1 MTKRWRLFLS
11 ILLGPIFLGFGLA
24 NIDLEYLPVL
34 WEKDR
39 GSFNH
44 EGAALFFYIMLRTLV
59 PLFLGA
65 WLPWIGWHRSPL
77 NPFNHSSVVNE
88 TNQAG
93 QTSLH
98 IVAMKGDKKHAEVL
112 ISNGANL
119 NAQQKYGGM
128 TPLDVANY
136 EKKPKIADLLRKHGG
151 KTGEELKAEG
161 K

>member
-34 WEKDR
+34 WEKDQKSYNDNSAFS
-39 GSFNH
+39 GYILFH
-44 EGAALFFYIMLRTLV
+44 TVVPFFGGALV
-59 PLFLGA
+59 
-65 WLPWIGWHRSPL
+65 PWIGWYRSPL
-77 NPFNHSSVVNE
+77 NPINHSSVVNK

-93 QTSLH
+93 QTLLH
-98 IVAMKGDKKHAEVL
+98 IAAFKGNKKHAEVL